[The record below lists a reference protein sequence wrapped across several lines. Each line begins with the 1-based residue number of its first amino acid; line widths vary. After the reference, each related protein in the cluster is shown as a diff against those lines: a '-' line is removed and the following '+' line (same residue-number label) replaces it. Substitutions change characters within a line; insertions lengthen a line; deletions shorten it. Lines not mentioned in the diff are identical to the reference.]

1 MTFVKNG
8 CDITQRKMN
17 GNKFK
22 PKNPIFYV
30 LSNFEIYFKMPFE
43 EKIETFV
50 SKKCFFLMFQ
60 IKQKKMK

>member
-22 PKNPIFYV
+22 PKNPILYV
-30 LSNFEIYFKMPFE
+30 LSNFERCLMFIHLIYFKMPFE
-43 EKIETFV
+43 EKIENT
-50 SKKCFFLMFQ
+50 
-60 IKQKKMK
+60 I